1 MLVLRK
7 QKTKNWGTDANL
19 KLIVATSRIA
29 SAKNGLNGQE
39 VMLIQDQRFQKWAF
53 WCYLQWFWKCCF
65 DDQRKLPR
73 KMPNSVNFV
82 FFKKCVPNFKI
93 YTSSPPFYVSQIK
106 NVIIM
111 LIFYILF
118 SRRTEEKAKYN
129 HNDVT
134 INVLQMN

>member
-1 MLVLRK
+1 MLVLKK

-39 VMLIQDQRFQKWAF
+39 VMRIQDRRFQKWAF
-53 WCYLQWFWKCCF
+53 WCYHLWFWKCCF
-65 DDQRKLPR
+65 DDQRNLPR

-82 FFKKCVPNFKI
+82 FFKKCVPI
-93 YTSSPPFYVSQIK
+93 LRYTHHLPLFYVSQSK

-134 INVLQMN
+134 I